1 MRKTQT
7 KGKKPP
13 EKPDPQEDCVY
24 VLIGFALPYLEAKR
38 ARHKEEL
45 RHERL
50 RKMERAGGKDV
61 SKQMAA
67 QRERMKAFMPEFF
80 RACHS
85 GRANLGIFQSK
96 KEILDII
103 TSQGYGISEA
113 GYYNTLLIERKPL
126 GYQAFDWG
134 KGTETW
140 LQLKEDD
147 KYHVI
152 RKPACFRGIFGF
164 A

>member
-13 EKPDPQEDCVY
+13 EKPDSTPKGDCVY
-24 VLIGFALPYLEAKR
+24 ILIGFALSYLEAKR

-45 RHERL
+45 LHERL
-50 RKMERAGGKDV
+50 RKMEKAGKDV

-67 QRERMKAFMPEFF
+67 QKERMKSFIF

-113 GYYNTLLIERKPL
+113 GCYNTLLIERKPL